1 MLNLCVRE
9 CREHKVMKH
18 EGIMKRILLL
28 AVLVWI
34 ISIGITSAQDITPQ
48 PVEAAAS
55 DGLALKGD
63 FYTTGDIPQ
72 PAVLLLH
79 MNGSNRQSWE
89 PVIPDLVGAGYAVLT
104 VDLRGFGET
113 GGSTDWEA
121 ATTDVQTWLDWL
133 RTQSTVRPEAISI
146 MGASIG
152 SNLALV
158 GCAADEA
165 CVTAIAIS
173 PGLDYF
179 GVQPLEA
186 ATEGLEDRSALL
198 IAAQR
203 DSVSRDALRAI
214 TQEAD
219 GEIGVQL
226 YDSSMHGTPLFN
238 PRRVGTHLRQ
248 IILAWLQ
255 SHTPEPE

>member
-1 MLNLCVRE
+1 
-9 CREHKVMKH
+9 
-18 EGIMKRILLL
+18 MKRILLIV
-28 AVLVWI
+28 VLLLL
-34 ISIGITSAQDITPQ
+34 ISVATTSAQEITPQ
-48 PVEAAAS
+48 PMEAAAS

-63 FYTTGDIPQ
+63 FYTSGDAPQ
-72 PAVLLLH
+72 PAVLLMH

-89 PVIPDLVGAGYAVLT
+89 PVIPDLIGAGYAVLT
-104 VDLRGFGET
+104 VDLRGFGDT
-113 GGSTDWEA
+113 GSATDWNA
-121 ATTDVQTWLDWL
+121 AVADVQTWLDWL
-133 RTQSTVRPEAISI
+133 RTQPSVRPEAISI

-186 ATEGLEDRSALL
+186 ITEGLEDRSALL

-203 DSVSRDALRAI
+203 DSESRNALRAMA
-214 TQEAD
+214 QEAD
-219 GEIGVQL
+219 GEIGIQL

-238 PRRVGTHLRQ
+238 PQRIGTHLRQ